1 MTLLTESWKLDIL
14 ALLIGAITAFYLFI
28 KRSYSYWD
36 RKGFKTLPG
45 FKYFTGHLTELF
57 LQKESLALLTNRL
70 YKLSNEPFVGI
81 YSMFRP
87 VLFVNDPDLAR
98 SILIK
103 DFAHFTDR

>member
-1 MTLLTESWKLDIL
+1 MALLTDSWKWDTL
-14 ALLIGAITAFYLFI
+14 ALLIVAITTFYLFL

-45 FKYFTGHLTELF
+45 IRYFTGHLTELF
-57 LQKESLALLTNRL
+57 LQKESFADLTNRL
-70 YKLSNEPFVGI
+70 YKLSSEPFIGI
-81 YSMFRP
+81 YSLFQP
-87 VLFVNDPDLAR
+87 VLFVRDVELVR